1 MNTNVQWFVNI
12 KSRNRRDGEMSNN
25 TNVTYSKDKKLKY
38 KDVLKDWIEIKIE
51 AFKQNF
57 MTKKK

>member
-1 MNTNVQWFVNI
+1 MDVQWFVNI
-12 KSRNRRDGEMSNN
+12 KLRNRRDGEMSDN

-57 MTKKK
+57 ITKKR

>member
-1 MNTNVQWFVNI
+1 
-12 KSRNRRDGEMSNN
+12 MSDN

-57 MTKKK
+57 MNKKR

>member
-1 MNTNVQWFVNI
+1 
-12 KSRNRRDGEMSNN
+12 MSDN

-38 KDVLKDWIEIKIE
+38 NDVLKDCIKIKNE

>member
-1 MNTNVQWFVNI
+1 
-12 KSRNRRDGEMSNN
+12 MSNN

>member
-1 MNTNVQWFVNI
+1 
-12 KSRNRRDGEMSNN
+12 MSNN

-51 AFKQNF
+51 VFKQNF
-57 MTKKK
+57 ITKKR